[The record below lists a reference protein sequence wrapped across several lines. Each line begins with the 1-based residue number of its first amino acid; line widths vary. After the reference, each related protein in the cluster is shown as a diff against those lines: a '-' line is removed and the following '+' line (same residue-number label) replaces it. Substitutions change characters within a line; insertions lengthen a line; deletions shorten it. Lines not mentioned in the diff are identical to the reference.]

1 MIQGVNHIGIA
12 VKDMAAAVAFFEKGL
27 GLRPSGEEIVEDQF
41 VRVVFFH
48 VGGVKIELLE
58 STSPDGP
65 IGKYIAKKGPGLHH
79 LTLSTDGIDGDLDK
93 MRSEGM
99 RLIDNQSRAGAHGT
113 KIAFVHPE
121 STGGFLLELCEEA

>member
-1 MIQGVNHIGIA
+1 
-12 VKDMAAAVAFFEKGL
+12 MAAAVAFFEKGL
-27 GLRPSGEEIVEDQF
+27 GLRPSGEEIVEDQS

-65 IGKYIAKKGPGLHH
+65 IGKFIGKKGPGLHH
-79 LTLSTDGIDGDLDK
+79 ITLTSDGIDDDLDK
-93 MRSEGM
+93 LRSEGM

-121 STGGFLLELCEEA
+121 STGGFLLELCEET